1 MSKLVQWPTWEEE
14 RLDLGSIARAFGL
27 DPATLK
33 LNGHYISRGVD
44 LVSHSVTWRSLLSFF
59 SAKGLPNGKD
69 ERSALIVD
77 GKLSKVGS
85 KRTHDSQSAL
95 NTIHHK
101 SEPEDNSR
109 SRRLQYEDVEL
120 LKIKKLRGSSL
131 GCDEGSSPLCKLNGV
146 GFKRKQ
152 LLEEGSLLKKLK
164 INESS
169 SGYGKNQ
176 ASTISSAPLKC
187 SFVNTNMKR
196 MREDEMIS
204 SASFKRIR

>member
-1 MSKLVQWPTWEEE
+1 MARNSGARAIKLFCPLVSKLVQWPTWEEE

-85 KRTHDSQSAL
+85 KSKFFGIWLLFPSL
-95 NTIHHK
+95 SFVFFFLCFFLKKKIVKNVMEKEKKFGNTCIMIW
-101 SEPEDNSR
+101 
-109 SRRLQYEDVEL
+109 LY
-120 LKIKKLRGSSL
+120 
-131 GCDEGSSPLCKLNGV
+131 
-146 GFKRKQ
+146 KRK
-152 LLEEGSLLKKLK
+152 
-164 INESS
+164 
-169 SGYGKNQ
+169 
-176 ASTISSAPLKC
+176 
-187 SFVNTNMKR
+187 
-196 MREDEMIS
+196 
-204 SASFKRIR
+204 